1 LHRIQVLEDAQNAS
15 KTAINKRRT
24 VERLKGSSNIST
36 QKVDDAIAEMQ
47 DVSVWSVAPPRLHP
61 DLTVPHRHKTS
72 TTC

>member
-47 DVSVWSVAPPRLHP
+47 DVSVWSVAPPPLHP
-61 DLTVPHRHKTS
+61 T
-72 TTC
+72 